1 MSEKYSK
8 YAYMGDE
15 KMEKEKENPRDN
27 LGPVEKAIYKMLIF
41 TGLLRH

>member
-1 MSEKYSK
+1 MNKKEISEKS
-8 YAYMGDE
+8 
-15 KMEKEKENPRDN
+15 EKENPRDN